1 MDDVVK
7 QMGSPAPQNVVDSLC
22 FRLRL
27 IAGAEGKGGE
37 ALSEECKS
45 FLYNQAEV
53 KWIDILTVSYLINGG
68 IILRDVASPSP
79 VKVQLSVAP
88 VKAGTVAVP
97 SSPVEDAD
105 LLEIEAMVNSLG
117 VV

>member
-1 MDDVVK
+1 MK

-88 VKAGTVAVP
+88 VKAGPVAVP